1 MENNNQKEKEKEP
14 VKIYAEIPGEPV
26 NQGSNEMTAPV
37 PEEKT
42 EQAAEEKLQ
51 EDKEQAAEDTIKKED
66 TSGEA
71 G

>member
-1 MENNNQKEKEKEP
+1 MQNNKQKEKDTEP

-26 NQGSNEMTAPV
+26 NRGSNEMTAPV

-42 EQAAEEKLQ
+42 EQVAEEKLE
-51 EDKEQAAEDTIKKED
+51 EDKQQAAEDTIKKED